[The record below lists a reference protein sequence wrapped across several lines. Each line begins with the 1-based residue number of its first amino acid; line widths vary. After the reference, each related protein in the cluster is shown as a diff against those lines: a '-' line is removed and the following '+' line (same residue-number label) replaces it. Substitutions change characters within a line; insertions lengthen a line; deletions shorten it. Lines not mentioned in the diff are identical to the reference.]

1 METEL
6 SVLLVIDK
14 TVKTAAEA
22 VAGLHDGATLL
33 ISGFG
38 ESGVP
43 SGLIEAVLVHGAKD
57 LTIVA
62 NNAGSGDGG
71 IAALL
76 REDRVRKVVCSY
88 PRSRGSVWFERRFEE
103 GSVELELVPQGTLT
117 ERIRAAGAGIAGFYT
132 RTGAGTALTVGK
144 EHRTLGGEECV
155 LELPLRGDLA
165 LIRAL
170 KADRWGNL
178 VYSKAARNYGPTM
191 ATAATMS
198 VVEVDI
204 VVGLGEIDPEA
215 VVTPG
220 IYIDRVWPRNPMS
233 SR

>member
-1 METEL
+1 M
-6 SVLLVIDK
+6 IDK
-14 TVKTAAEA
+14 KVNTPSEA
-22 VAGLHDGATLL
+22 VTGLRDGAVLL

-38 ESGVP
+38 EAGVP
-43 SGLIEAVLVHGAKD
+43 SQLIGAVLDNGATD

-76 REDRVRKVVCSY
+76 REGRVRKVVCSY
-88 PRSRGSVWFERRFEE
+88 PRSRGSVWFERRFKE

-117 ERIRAAGAGIAGFYT
+117 ERIRAGGAGIAGFYT

-144 EHRTLGGEECV
+144 EHRMFAGHECV
-155 LELPLRGDLA
+155 LEFPLRGDFA
-165 LIRAL
+165 LIRAY

-178 VYSKAARNYGPTM
+178 IYSKAARNYGPTM
-191 ATAATMS
+191 ATAATVAVAEVDV
-198 VVEVDI
+198 VVEK
-204 VVGLGEIDPEA
+204 GEIDPEI

-220 IYIDRVWPRNPMS
+220 IYVDRVWPRNP
-233 SR
+233 RYQG

>member
-1 METEL
+1 M
-6 SVLLVIDK
+6 IDK
-14 TVKTAAEA
+14 TVKTPADA
-22 VAGLHDGATLL
+22 VTGLQDGAIVL

-43 SGLIEAVLVHGAKD
+43 SELIKAVLDNGAKD

-62 NNAGSGDGG
+62 NNAGSGNGG
-71 IAALL
+71 IATLL
-76 REDRVRKVVCSY
+76 REGRVRKVVCSY

-144 EHRTLGGEECV
+144 EHRTFDGHECV
-155 LELPLRGDLA
+155 FEVPLCGDLA
-165 LIRAL
+165 LIRAY

-178 VYSKAARNYGPTM
+178 VYRKAARNYAPTM
-191 ATAATMS
+191 ATAAT
-198 VVEVDI
+198 VAVAEVD
-204 VVGLGEIDPEA
+204 VMCELGEIDPET

-220 IYIDRVWPRNPMS
+220 IYIDRVWAR
-233 SR
+233 SRRYCG